1 MRRLFTPASA
11 GINAARHLV
20 WYLGY
25 QISGS
30 RPDAR

>member
-11 GINAARHLV
+11 GIDAARHRV

-25 QISGS
+25 QISGT